1 LDKTAYFE
9 YKDEQG
15 NVQIKPVKYDF
26 IHVVPPQEAPAFIK
40 QSELSDN
47 EGWLDVD
54 QLTLQHKKYPNI
66 FGLGDVINSPNAK
79 TAAAARKQVYVVA
92 VNLIAAKE
100 LRNLETKYDGYG
112 ACPLTVERG
121 KVILAEFGF
130 GGKLLPTFPLHP
142 PVARRSSWFMKQL
155 LMPWLYW
162 NLMQKGI
169 EWLAKP
175 SRK

>member
-1 LDKTAYFE
+1 
-9 YKDEQG
+9 
-15 NVQIKPVKYDF
+15 
-26 IHVVPPQEAPAFIK
+26 
-40 QSELSDN
+40 
-47 EGWLDVD
+47 
-54 QLTLQHKKYPNI
+54 
-66 FGLGDVINSPNAK
+66 VINSPNAK

-92 VNLIAAKE
+92 ENLIAAKE
-100 LRNLETKYDGYG
+100 LRNLDVKYDGYG
-112 ACPLTVERG
+112 ACPLTVEKG
-121 KVILAEFGF
+121 KVVLAEFGF